1 MSDVIEGASVSVKTM
16 ADGTLRLTIDI
27 EPRNSQA
34 AFILFGAPGRAVALA
49 ALKDGAG
56 AAQQPAPPKPREHL
70 GDLCYRAVQWCK
82 EPQFWAFLNISFT
95 GDHVDSEA
103 GAAELLKF
111 VCNVDSR
118 KELDT
123 DADAARLFSQHIRGP
138 YQQYLLVAGRIAGK
152 GD

>member
-56 AAQQPAPPKPREHL
+56 AAQQSAPPKPREHL
-70 GDLCYRAVQWCK
+70 GDLCYRAVQWCNDK
-82 EPQFWAFLNISFT
+82 EFRAWLTRRGDFLADLT
-95 GDHVDSEA
+95 ADS
-103 GAAELLKF
+103 AADVIKGWCG
-111 VCNVDSR
+111 VTSR

-123 DADAARLFSQHIRGP
+123 NPAAAEKFRAHIVGPWQRHCQARG
-138 YQQYLLVAGRIAGK
+138 K
-152 GD
+152 T